1 MSCNN
6 KITVKERILCAK
18 ECAVKFNDAPIPVF
32 TFTGETLVD
41 GSTYFDSIDM
51 GREAKWIVYVDD
63 EIVYEFGYGL
73 LTDNISE
80 FSNGSTYGV
89 FITGVNGENIID
101 FLNTLINTEVNKGI
115 TFRVELNVK
124 DSTGIES
131 EIESNKYYFTS

>member
-6 KITVKERILCAK
+6 QITITERILCAK
-18 ECAVKFNDAPIPVF
+18 ECAVKFNNTPIPSF

-41 GSTYFDSIDM
+41 DSLYFDGIDT

-63 EIVYEFGYGL
+63 ELVYEFGYGL

-80 FSNGSTYGV
+80 FTNGSTYGA
-89 FITGVNGENIID
+89 FITGTNGENIIN
-101 FLNTLINTEVNKGI
+101 FLNTLPNTEVNNGI
-115 TFRVELNVK
+115 TFRVELNIT
-124 DSTGIES
+124 DSTGIEN